1 MGGGEVS
8 DGYGGV
14 WGRGRALACRRVT
27 AGVMAV
33 EPERRDGG
41 ELPGGGRGCGGGG
54 AVITSPAYQPPYF
67 RANTFFLSV
76 PCALGPSAASGHPG
90 A

>member
-1 MGGGEVS
+1 MGGFGGTVYEKLCLNFKDSLLRPWWGGGCVCGGGEVS

-33 EPERRDGG
+33 EPERR
-41 ELPGGGRGCGGGG
+41 
-54 AVITSPAYQPPYF
+54 
-67 RANTFFLSV
+67 
-76 PCALGPSAASGHPG
+76 
-90 A
+90 